1 MRDGAPLFAVECKT
15 GERDVSRAF
24 KYFKER
30 TSMPRWFQV
39 HLGKTDRLIQG
50 VRVLPFAQLCDELHL
65 P

>member
-15 GERDVSRAF
+15 G
-24 KYFKER
+24 
-30 TSMPRWFQV
+30 W
-39 HLGKTDRLIQG
+39 LIQG